1 MVEEFYNNEL
11 PISSAAGWMQM
22 ESLLNKNLP
31 VKKRPASIRLFVSW
45 LPALLLSSIF
55 VFSSLQLDRDL
66 LKIIIADN
74 AKSTLQNKNNINP
87 EILNYNN
94 NRHFTSRSR
103 AVEKRQFSNLIFDN
117 KEDFGILVKDQLS
130 SADIL
135 TIEKISHQDFIKY
148 LPEKTETNIQV
159 IAQSSLHNQIN
170 PPNKIDVNKKHWEFS
185 AGVGLNIAENKHQNL
200 QPYPTAEV
208 KYNLNAGLFISAGL
222 SLLSPRAGSFSGVN
236 KTVFINDTVNNISL
250 YNEVV
255 SYNRL
260 RYVDVPISAGVN
272 ITKRLTFQMGVQL
285 SVLASRQQ
293 KKSLQPFDFQMN
305 TTTLPVTPTFAGAA
319 ANPQQEF
326 TVKIPGM
333 DYRFVSGIKYKFNRT
348 AAGLFYQHGLQS
360 SVSEGSN
367 ANTVSKGLF
376 TFNLM
381 YQFK

>member
-22 ESLLNKNLP
+22 ESLLDKNLP
-31 VKKRPASIRLFVSW
+31 VKKRTTSIRLFISC
-45 LPALLLSSIF
+45 LPALLLCSVF
-55 VFSSLQLDRDL
+55 VFSSLQLDSNL

-74 AKSTLQNKNNINP
+74 AKTTLENKNNID
-87 EILNYNN
+87 LNYNN
-94 NRHFTSRSR
+94 HKYLAGR
-103 AVEKRQFSNLIFDN
+103 KKKQFSNLISDN
-117 KEDFGILVKDQLS
+117 KEDFRIPIKDQFS
-130 SADIL
+130 AADIL
-135 TIEKISHQDFIKY
+135 VIEKISHHDFIKY
-148 LPEKTETNIQV
+148 LPEKKTGINIPV
-159 IAQSSLHNQIN
+159 IAQSSLNNRIN
-170 PPNKIDVNKKHWEFS
+170 PPNKIDLNKKHWEFS

-200 QPYPTAEV
+200 QPYPTAEL
-208 KYNLNAGLFISAGL
+208 KYNLNAEVFISAGL

-236 KTVFINDTVNNISL
+236 KTVFINDTVSNISL

-255 SYNRL
+255 SYNHL
-260 RYVDVPISAGVN
+260 RYVDVPISIGVN
-272 ITKRLTFQMGVQL
+272 ITKRLTFQTGVQL

-326 TVKIPGM
+326 TVKMPGM

-367 ANTVSKGLF
+367 AKTVSKGLF